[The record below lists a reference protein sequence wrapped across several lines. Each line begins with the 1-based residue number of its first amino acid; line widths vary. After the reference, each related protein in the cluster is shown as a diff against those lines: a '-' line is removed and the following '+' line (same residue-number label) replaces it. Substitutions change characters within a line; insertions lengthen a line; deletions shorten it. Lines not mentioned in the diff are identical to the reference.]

1 MVLRIRF
8 FELLNN
14 DDEKSYK
21 NYAINL
27 KKTNAVDIPENIREA
42 ISCLATNLSI
52 EFVKKNM
59 VEFKKVLNF
68 CLFFIFMTEI
78 ISRTDEGQPRPKYI
92 FNKMWN

>member
-42 ISCLATNLSI
+42 ISCFATNFSI
-52 EFVKKNM
+52 EICEEIYGKILKNYKLLFV
-59 VEFKKVLNF
+59 FL
-68 CLFFIFMTEI
+68 
-78 ISRTDEGQPRPKYI
+78 SS
-92 FNKMWN
+92 